1 MNLKLHLSNK
11 KIWLL
16 GLLFLTFSI
25 VNAATITSNGSG
37 DWSTGATWVGGVA
50 PTAVDN
56 VIIAAGHTVTIT
68 VSATI
73 MNLNL
78 SNTTSKLVINS
89 GQTLTVTGTFSNS
102 GTTTNGV
109 NGPGT
114 ILFMGNT
121 SFGVLTETGTLPNV
135 VVGDGISTNTVSVG
149 VTTSVTDITI
159 NTGATLNI
167 GIRTLT
173 ISGFFINNGT
183 VIGTS
188 GRLTTTTGASI
199 NNGSI
204 VLSSGRI
211 TLTAGSFTN
220 NGSISMTT
228 GRLIQTSG
236 SITNGTTGTIA
247 FSGAGTITFATGN
260 FINLNT
266 SASVN
271 FGSSPITITGAA
283 ISQSIGGFTTT
294 GTVSMTKA
302 SGTVT
307 FTGNVNAVGL
317 TINSATAPNTG
328 TLNLGSGLTH
338 TFTGTWTRT
347 RGTLN
352 GGSSVLRIGGN
363 ISGTGGTFTAGLGTV
378 EYNRNANQTCAV
390 ITYNNLILSG
400 IGTRTFAT
408 TPTVNGV
415 LSLEGTTTVNVTTG
429 AVTYG
434 AAATLQYNKPA
445 AYTATLEEWPATFSG
460 TGGVIIVNTG
470 VISLGALKNITNNFT
485 IATGASVN
493 LGAFTHTAGT
503 LSIGGTAVVAGT
515 WGSTSSA
522 ATNKNNIYFAATA
535 GMISVTN
542 GTCTL
547 PVITSQPTPQ
557 SICENTNGD
566 FTVAASA
573 TTPSYQWQRSTDL
586 VTWTNIDIALAANFS
601 GYTTDNL
608 TVINAPIGWGSLY
621 NVRCVI
627 TSLAGCIINSNPALL
642 TVAPMPTVPVIGT
655 ITPVTCSVPTASVD
669 LSGLPASAWTVTMNP
684 GGITTLGLGTTTTI
698 TGIAPG
704 TYTFTV
710 SSGTCTSGSSTSV
723 LINPLPTNT
732 WNGAIWSLGTPTV
745 DQNIV
750 FAGNYSEAVNVLGC
764 GCTLSS
770 GVITIPSGNSIT
782 LKNAITGSA
791 TLTLENNASL
801 IQTDPTAINTANIIA
816 KRNTTPIIHDDFTYW
831 SSPTTGAQTLR
842 DFSPTTQDDKFFTFT
857 NDWAYLSP
865 SVQTFEKGIGYA
877 IRAEYGDVT
886 PIVRPHQ
893 FSGVPNNGTINVPI
907 AVRTSDPDMGIG
919 EILTGNPYPSTLDAD
934 AFIDANLVGTGTIN
948 QTISG
953 TLYFWTHN
961 HSITGNDYD
970 GNDYATYT
978 KLGGTAAGA
987 GPSGSGNTNPPTRYI
1002 ASGQGFFVDYETD
1015 GFITF
1020 NNAMRLGTNNTNFY
1034 KTTNGKIA
1042 KKSAVEAHRIWLNL
1056 TNSTVNFSQ
1065 ALVGY
1070 QTDATNDYDPGF
1082 DGRSY
1087 GGAHDLYSV
1096 LDAEILTIQSRA
1108 LPFVNTDLIPLG
1120 YNVTVAGNTNIAIDH
1135 VDGIFL
1141 STQGIYLEDKLLN
1154 TTHDL
1159 KASSYSFYSEAGSFE
1174 ERFVLKFTNDALG
1187 NEDFI
1192 TKESMV
1198 LVSVKNKQIKI
1209 NSTSE
1214 TIDKIMVYDI
1224 LGKQI
1229 YKKEKVSNQEVII
1242 SNLTAKNQVLIVK
1255 TTLQNGKTVSDKIV
1269 F

>member
-1 MNLKLHLSNK
+1 
-11 KIWLL
+11 
-16 GLLFLTFSI
+16 
-25 VNAATITSNGSG
+25 
-37 DWSTGATWVGGVA
+37 
-50 PTAVDN
+50 
-56 VIIAAGHTVTIT
+56 
-68 VSATI
+68 
-73 MNLNL
+73 
-78 SNTTSKLVINS
+78 
-89 GQTLTVTGTFSNS
+89 
-102 GTTTNGV
+102 
-109 NGPGT
+109 
-114 ILFMGNT
+114 
-121 SFGVLTETGTLPNV
+121 
-135 VVGDGISTNTVSVG
+135 
-149 VTTSVTDITI
+149 
-159 NTGATLNI
+159 
-167 GIRTLT
+167 
-173 ISGFFINNGT
+173 
-183 VIGTS
+183 
-188 GRLTTTTGASI
+188 
-199 NNGSI
+199 
-204 VLSSGRI
+204 
-211 TLTAGSFTN
+211 
-220 NGSISMTT
+220 MTT
-228 GRLIQTSG
+228 GRLIQMSG
-236 SITNGTTGTIA
+236 SITNTATGTIA
-247 FSGAGTITFATGN
+247 FSGKGTITFATGN

-307 FTGNVNAVGL
+307 FTGNVSGSNL
-317 TINSATAPNTG
+317 TINGTAG
-328 TLNLGSGLTH
+328 TLNLGAGLTH

-363 ISGTGGTFTAGLGTV
+363 ISGTGGTFTAGTGTV
-378 EYNRNANQTCAV
+378 DYNRNTNQTCAV
-390 ITYNNLILSG
+390 VTYNNLTLSG
-400 IGTRTFAT
+400 TGTRTFAT

-415 LSLEGTTTVNVTTG
+415 LSLEGTTTVTVTTG
-429 AVTYG
+429 VISYG

-460 TGGVIIVNTG
+460 TGGVRIVNTG
-470 VISLGALKNITNNFT
+470 VISLGAIKNITNNFS
-485 IATGASVN
+485 IATGSSVN
-493 LGAFTHTAGT
+493 LGTFTHTAGT

-522 ATNKNNIYFAATA
+522 ATNKNNTYFASST

-557 SICENTNGD
+557 TICANTNGD

-608 TVINAPIGWGSLY
+608 IVINAPIGWGSLY

-642 TVAPMPTVPVIGT
+642 TVAPMPTAPVIGT

-669 LSGLPASAWTVTMNP
+669 LSGLPVSAWTVTMNP
-684 GGITTLGLGTTTTI
+684 GGITTSGLGTTTTI

-710 SSGTCTSGSSTSV
+710 SSGTCTSGSSASV

-732 WNGAIWSLGTPTV
+732 WNGTIWSLGTPTV

-782 LKNAITGSA
+782 LKNAITGAA

-801 IQTDPTAINTANIIA
+801 IQTDPTAINTASIIA

-831 SSPTTGAQTLR
+831 SSPTTGTQTLR
-842 DFSPTTQDDKFFTFT
+842 DFSPTTQDDKFFTYA

-877 IRAEYGDVT
+877 IRAEYGDAT
-886 PIVRPHQ
+886 PIVKPHQ
-893 FSGVPNNGTINVPI
+893 FTGVPNNGTINVPI
-907 AVRTSDPDMGIG
+907 AVRTSGPDIGIG

-961 HSITGNDYD
+961 HTLTGNDYD

-1002 ASGQGFFVDYETD
+1002 ASGQGFFVDYEAD

-1020 NNAMRLGTNNTNFY
+1020 NNTMRLGTNNTNFY
-1034 KTTNGKIA
+1034 KTANSKTA
-1042 KKSAVEAHRIWLNL
+1042 KKSAVETHRIWLNL

-1135 VDGIFL
+1135 LDGIFL

-1159 KASSYSFYSEAGSFE
+1159 KTSSYTFYSDAGSFE

-1192 TKESMV
+1192 IKENSV

-1214 TIDKIMVYDI
+1214 NIDKIMVYDI
-1224 LGKQI
+1224 SGKQI

-1242 SNLTAKNQVLIVK
+1242 SNLTTKNQVLIVK
-1255 TTLQNGKTVSDKIV
+1255 TTLQNGKTVTDKIV